1 MNDSGRGSDNSELLA
16 GADCLRHQV
25 NSNAGCGK
33 SIQAVDKL
41 LATDNRMK
49 EVRSDSSDMLFDMNE
64 EYKLTVPKVQ
74 AALNILQ

>member
-1 MNDSGRGSDNSELLA
+1 MNGSGRGSDNSELFA

-41 LATDNRMK
+41 LATDNTMK
-49 EVRSDSSDMLFDMNE
+49 EVRSDSSDILFDMKQ
-64 EYKLTVPKVQ
+64 EYKLTVTKVQ
-74 AALNILQ
+74 AALNIL